1 MTGGRGASDTAVNF
15 FRHADGHRSL
25 KRVVTT

>member
-1 MTGGRGASDTAVNF
+1 MTDVRGATDTAVNF
-15 FRHADGHRSL
+15 FRHTDGHRSL